1 MPTYQRVLAVGAHT
15 DDVELGCGASLS
27 RLRRE
32 GSEIR
37 VVAFSRAEQSL
48 PDGAPK
54 DTLELEYRRAMLHL
68 GLEDESLTMG
78 TIPVRHFPE
87 HRQDVLQTLVDLNR
101 AFSPDLVLTMNSQD
115 RHQDHEVVHAET
127 LRAFKAT
134 TVLGYELPWNQRL
147 SVTNFFFGLT
157 PEDVEVKIAML
168 MEYRSQ
174 AELKRSY
181 TSAGYV
187 RSAAAFRGY
196 QSGNPLAE
204 AFEVLTMNSRL
215 S

>member
-1 MPTYQRVLAVGAHT
+1 MPTYERVLAVGAHA

-48 PDGAPK
+48 PDGSPS
-54 DTLELEYRRAMLHL
+54 DRLELEYRRAMLHL
-68 GLEDESLTMG
+68 GLKDKSLTMG

-87 HRQDVLQTLVDLNR
+87 HRQDILQILVDLNR
-101 AFSPDLVLTMNSQD
+101 AYSPDLVLTMNSQD

-127 LRAFKAT
+127 MRAFKAT

-147 SVTNFFFGLT
+147 SVTNFFFSVS
-157 PEDVEVKIAML
+157 PEDVDLKIAML
-168 MEYRSQ
+168 LEYRSQ
-174 AELKRSY
+174 TELKRPY
-181 TSAGYV
+181 TTAGYA
-187 RSAAAFRGY
+187 RSAAAFRGF

-204 AFEVLTMNSRL
+204 AFEVLTMNNKL
-215 S
+215 A

>member
-1 MPTYQRVLAVGAHT
+1 MPMYKRVLAVGAHA

-48 PDGAPK
+48 PDGSPK

-68 GLEDESLTMG
+68 GLKDRSLTMG
-78 TIPVRHFPE
+78 TVPVRNFPE
-87 HRQDVLQTLVDLNR
+87 HRQDILQTLVDLNR
-101 AFSPDLVLTMNSQD
+101 DFAPDLVFTMNSND

-127 LRAFKAT
+127 MRACKAT
-134 TVLGYELPWNQRL
+134 TVLGYELPWNQRV
-147 SVTNFFFGLT
+147 SVTNYFFSLL
-157 PEDVEVKIAML
+157 PEDIDLKVAML
-168 MEYRSQ
+168 LEYRSQ

-181 TSAGYV
+181 TTAGYV
-187 RSAAAFRGY
+187 RAAAAFRGY

-204 AFEVLTMNSRL
+204 AFEVLTMNNRIA
-215 S
+215 